1 MFCKNKMRL
10 SLFVDLTNEICNI
23 YITRLLS
30 ILHTGISSGLN
41 GNIQI
46 SFTDVSYA
54 ETMSDAATTRGESGI
69 SPRSFRRGKNEADR
83 LRKEQKK
90 RKREILKSKE
100 EALRKQIEVRVIQ
113 MV

>member
-1 MFCKNKMRL
+1 MKYVTYTLQGC
-10 SLFVDLTNEICNI
+10 
-23 YITRLLS
+23 
-30 ILHTGISSGLN
+30 
-41 GNIQI
+41 

-54 ETMSDAATTRGESGI
+54 ETMSDASDYEGRVRDLTEKLQKR
-69 SPRSFRRGKNEADR
+69 KNEADR

-100 EALRKQIEVRVIQ
+100 EALRKQIEVRALQ